1 MIQKERNIMDKI
13 LAKRTSALEEH
24 YLRGHYGD
32 HPNSNIIFEEQK
44 DLILH
49 QIAFWPE
56 TIAKIEPPLMGLVD
70 KISLPK
76 PGKSLVDGD
85 MALLR
90 IEPLKIWTIGTISPQ
105 FETDDS
111 VILDI
116 SHARTQ
122 IRISGLDAANLLN
135 RYLPIDLREPSFPIG
150 SVISSAFHHVGVTLW
165 RTEAGYELFL
175 PRGFALSLWELLLNG
190 AAQFGYDVI

>member
-24 YLRGHYGD
+24 YLRGHFGD
-32 HPNSNIIFEEQK
+32 HSDSNIIFEEQK
-44 DLILH
+44 NLMLH

-56 TIAKIEPPLMGLVD
+56 TITKIKPSLMGLIG
-70 KISLPK
+70 KNSLPN
-76 PGKSLVDGD
+76 PGKSIIEGEI
-85 MALLR
+85 ALLR
-90 IEPLKIWTIGTISPQ
+90 IEPLKIWIIGTIAPQ
-105 FETDDS
+105 FETDGS

-116 SHARTQ
+116 SHSRTQ
-122 IRISGLDAANLLN
+122 IRISGVDAANLLN